1 MEVMVVV
8 GRSGNLMILDCD
20 VLLQNIKL
28 SEYRGLTS
36 SYNFSFFHN
45 STPRESSLQTANFTE
60 TTKSYSPKTHHI
72 SQVAL
77 LEKYVQWTTSSSIR
91 LSGQTG
97 DESVFLVIH
106 CLNQI

>member
-60 TTKSYSPKTHHI
+60 TAKSYSPKTHHI

-77 LEKYVQWTTSSSIR
+77 LYSEQHPPA
-91 LSGQTG
+91 
-97 DESVFLVIH
+97 SVYQDRQVT
-106 CLNQI
+106 NQFFW